1 MKRIKT
7 LIGAALLAP
16 APRLR
21 PPIWQGPHHHHLAV
35 PARRGT
41 DTLTRMIGSAIAE
54 ETGWNI
60 VENKPGAGGNL
71 LDATARAQ
79 PDGHTLVM
87 AQTDNIVL
95 NPWLY
100 NKLSYDTFRT
110 SSPSARSRLS
120 PSLFVVLPESPYQS
134 IADVVKTAK
143 AKPNFISLGMPAWAA
158 RRPSLAT
165 CGARPPASS

>member
-1 MKRIKT
+1 
-7 LIGAALLAP
+7 
-16 APRLR
+16 
-21 PPIWQGPHHHHLAV
+21 
-35 PARRGT
+35 
-41 DTLTRMIGSAIAE
+41 MIGSAIAE

-60 VENKPGAGGNL
+60 VVENKPGAGGT

-100 NKLSYDTFRT
+100 NKLSYDTFKDFKPVGPVA
-110 SSPSARSRLS
+110 SSPSV
-120 PSLFVVLPESPYQS
+120 FVVLPESPYQS
-134 IADVVKTAK
+134 IADVVKTARPSPTSSRW
-143 AKPNFISLGMPAWAA
+143 ACPAWAA
-158 RRPSLAT
+158 RATSPAT